1 MFLES
6 IIFSFLT
13 IYSLRFL
20 KVSKQPY
27 KVINFLDTYSKKKCE
42 TAKKILSEIM
52 NDGSMTIAQI
62 AALAEINDR
71 TVQRYLKDF
80 QDAKILRREGSDT
93 DGKWII
99 L

>member
-1 MFLES
+1 
-6 IIFSFLT
+6 
-13 IYSLRFL
+13 
-20 KVSKQPY
+20 
-27 KVINFLDTYSKKKCE
+27 
-42 TAKKILSEIM
+42 
-52 NDGSMTIAQI
+52 MTIAQI